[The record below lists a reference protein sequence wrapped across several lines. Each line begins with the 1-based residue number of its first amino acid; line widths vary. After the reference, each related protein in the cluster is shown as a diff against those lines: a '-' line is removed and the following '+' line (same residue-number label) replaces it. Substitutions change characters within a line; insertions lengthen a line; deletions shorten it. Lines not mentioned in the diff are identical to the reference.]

1 MSAHL
6 LSTAGTLP
14 TDVRLMHAGARAL
27 LACAALAL
35 LASVL
40 LWAARGPWFALHSI
54 HIDGEVTH
62 NSAATIRDQALPLLR
77 GGYFSMNLQQARQA
91 FESVPWVRR
100 AQLRRVWPDR
110 LVVRLEEHQPVAY
123 WERGER
129 GEPADVD
136 PQLVNRQGEV
146 FEANLGDVEDEPL
159 PVLRGPQGSAAQVW
173 AMWQRLLPEIE
184 PLGAHPLRL
193 ALSDGGSW
201 QVQLDHADA
210 VIELGRGEPDEV
222 LQRLRRFVQTVGQVR
237 ARYDNRPIEYADLRH
252 SESYALRLVGVGT
265 TEPAKPGSKP
275 VRTAPSGTGR

>member
-1 MSAHL
+1 MSTHPL
-6 LSTAGTLP
+6 PTASALP
-14 TDVRLMHAGARAL
+14 TDVRLMHAGAQAL
-27 LACAALAL
+27 LVCAALAV

-40 LWAARGPWFALHSI
+40 MWAARGPWFALHHI
-54 HIDGEVTH
+54 RIDGEVSH
-62 NSAATIRDQALPLLR
+62 NTASTIRDQALPLLR

-100 AQLRRVWPDR
+100 AQLQRVWPDR
-110 LVVRLEEHQPVAY
+110 LVVRLEEHHAVAY
-123 WERGER
+123 WERTERAEGE
-129 GEPADVD
+129 

-146 FEANLGDVEDEPL
+146 FEANVGDVEDEPL
-159 PVLRGPQGSAAQVW
+159 PVLRGPQGTAAQVW

-184 PLGAHPLRL
+184 PLGSRPVRL

-201 QVQLDHADA
+201 QVRLDHADA

-237 ARYDNRPIEYADLRH
+237 ARYENRPIEYADLRH

-265 TEPAKPGSKP
+265 TEPTKPGTPGPRPAK
-275 VRTAPSGTGR
+275 TGTGR